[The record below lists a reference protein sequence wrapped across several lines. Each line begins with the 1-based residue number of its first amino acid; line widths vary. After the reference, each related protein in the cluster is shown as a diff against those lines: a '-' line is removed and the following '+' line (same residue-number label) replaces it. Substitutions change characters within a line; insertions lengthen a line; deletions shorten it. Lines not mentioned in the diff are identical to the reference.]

1 MYHIKNDKRSIQSS
15 EFIYEALKQLMS
27 DKKFSDI
34 TVTELVN
41 QAKIGRSTFYRNF
54 DSIEDVLSYKSDQ
67 SYGECGEYL
76 LRVLS
81 SYAHNES
88 PQRSF
93 FLPFFRYWYSHFEV
107 IELLIH
113 IGREDIL
120 KRSFIKMV
128 DDLRSQYPEVTI
140 EHYEYFLEM
149 RAATSIALLTQ
160 WVKSKRKETP
170 EGLYTIFHKQTD
182 IDQYLFDMA
191 RYLL

>member
-1 MYHIKNDKRSIQSS
+1 
-15 EFIYEALKQLMS
+15 
-27 DKKFSDI
+27 
-34 TVTELVN
+34 
-41 QAKIGRSTFYRNF
+41 
-54 DSIEDVLSYKSDQ
+54 
-67 SYGECGEYL
+67 
-76 LRVLS
+76 
-81 SYAHNES
+81 
-88 PQRSF
+88 
-93 FLPFFRYWYSHFEV
+93 
-107 IELLIH
+107 
-113 IGREDIL
+113 
-120 KRSFIKMV
+120 MV